1 MKQEEKTRRTRQR
14 ILETAVAEFGEKGYA
29 GASLNAVCAAGGVS
43 KGLLY
48 HNFDGKDALYLAC
61 MQLCFDKLTAHLAAQ
76 TYPDAEPRRRM
87 AALLAARQE
96 FFDRE
101 PALGRLFFANLFQP
115 PAHLAAPLRQA
126 RQEFDALSAQL
137 YAETLDR
144 LPLRPGVT
152 RKTALRYFTAVTE
165 MYNRLYQDRAGD
177 TGDLGALI
185 ADHEA
190 KLSPLLDLMLYGV
203 AVQDP
208 ADTVKG
214 E

>member
-1 MKQEEKTRRTRQR
+1 MKQEERTRRTRQR
-14 ILETAVAEFGEKGYA
+14 ILETAVEEFGEKGYA
-29 GASLNAVCAAGGVS
+29 GASLNVICTTGGVS

-61 MQLCFDKLTAHLAAQ
+61 VQLCYDRLTAHLAAQ
-76 TYPDAEPRRRM
+76 EYPDAEPRQRV
-87 AALLAARQE
+87 AALLAARQQ

-115 PAHLAAPLRQA
+115 PAHLSAPLRQA
-126 RQEFDALSAQL
+126 RREFDELSARM

-152 RKTALRYFTAVTE
+152 REMALQYFTAVTE
-165 MYNRLYQDRAGD
+165 MYNRLYQDRADGA
-177 TGDLGALI
+177 GDLNALI

-203 AVQDP
+203 AVQ
-208 ADTVKG
+208 TEKG